1 MPEDID
7 IEALSPMMQHY
18 LQTKE
23 KYKDTILFYRL
34 GDFYEMFF
42 EDAKTVSKE
51 LELTLTGKN
60 CGLKER
66 APMCGVPFHAVD
78 NYLNRLVAKGYKV
91 AICEQLE
98 DPKSAKGIVKRDVIR
113 IVTPGTNINATAN
126 AGDENCFIVCAM
138 QDESL
143 IGLAVSDVTTG
154 EFYVSELKDVREF
167 MDCIARYSPKE
178 LICNKGF
185 AIGGI
190 DRDALKSR
198 FNLTPDILEAH
209 YFDPHECERTIMGHF
224 KVKSLNGL
232 GLHDL
237 SAGSIAAGALF
248 KYIQDTQMADLKNI
262 THITPFNMGK
272 YMLLDSFALRNLELT
287 ETLREK
293 QKRGSLLWVLDHT
306 RTAMGARKL
315 KSMLEQP
322 LIDVDE
328 INGRLSAV
336 EELYENIM
344 LRDSIRES
352 LNGVYDLE
360 RLMCRIS
367 FASANPRDLISLK
380 ESIRNIPVIKSALS
394 GNRDGLLASLE
405 AQMDSLTDIFELI
418 EAAIVDEPP
427 IVQKAGG
434 IIKPGFS
441 KEADDL
447 RDAGINGK
455 KWLSDLE
462 EKERER
468 TGIKN
473 LKIKFSKV
481 FGYAFEV
488 TNSFL
493 NIVPPEYVRKQT
505 LTGGER
511 FITEELNSLADT
523 ILNSEEKLNQL
534 EYALFDEVRAKIAA
548 NVERVQNTA
557 AALAMLDFIQSLSY
571 TAENNN
577 YVRPRINDRGILKI
591 KGGRHPVVE
600 RMTGDDAFVKND
612 LYLDG
617 QDRMLSLITGPNMA
631 GKSTYMRQNALIT
644 LMACVGSFVPADE
657 ADICIVD
664 RIFTRVG
671 ASDDLSSGQSTFMVE
686 MTEVANI
693 LRNATNRSLLILDE
707 IGRGTSTFDG
717 LSIAWA
723 VIEYICAHNRGS
735 KTLFATHYH
744 ELTELEGKLKGIHNY
759 CFAVREHGDDVIFLR
774 KVIEGSADRSYGIHV
789 ARLAGVPDEVVK
801 RADELLRELINN
813 DIIEGIKEIADKETA
828 PETPARK
835 SARAEADVQ
844 EEFYQYSIFDTMK
857 QTDIER
863 EILGLDLSRTTPI
876 EALNKLYELQDRLNN
891 NA

>member
-1 MPEDID
+1 
-7 IEALSPMMQHY
+7 MMQHY

-23 KYKDTILFYRL
+23 KYKDAILFYRL

-42 EDAKTVSKE
+42 EDAKIVSRE
-51 LELTLTGKN
+51 LELTLTGKS

-66 APMCGVPFHAVD
+66 APMCGVPFHAAD
-78 NYLNRLVAKGYKV
+78 NYMNRLVSKGYKV

-113 IVTPGTNINATAN
+113 IVTPGTNISATAN

-138 QDESL
+138 QDENL
-143 IGLAVSDVTTG
+143 IGTAIADVTTG
-154 EFYVSELKDVREF
+154 EFYVSELKDNREF
-167 MDCIARYSPKE
+167 MDCIARYAPKE
-178 LICNKGF
+178 LICNRGF
-185 AIGGI
+185 AISGI
-190 DRDALKSR
+190 DLDSLKSR
-198 FNLTPDILEAH
+198 FNLSPGILESH
-209 YFDPHECERTIMGHF
+209 YFDPHECASTLMEHF

-237 SAGSIAAGALF
+237 ATGSIAAGALF
-248 KYIQDTQMADLKNI
+248 KYIQDTQMTDLKNI
-262 THITPFNMGK
+262 TGITPLHSEK
-272 YMLLDSFALRNLELT
+272 YILLDSFALRNLEIT

-306 RTAMGARKL
+306 KTAMGARKL

-322 LIDVDE
+322 LMDPRE
-328 INGRLSAV
+328 IEMRLSAV
-336 EELYENIM
+336 EELCGDIR
-344 LRDSIRES
+344 LRDTLRES

-367 FASANPRDLISLK
+367 FASANPRELIALK
-380 ESIRNIPVIKSALS
+380 ESVRVIPKIKEALEGS
-394 GNRDGLLASLE
+394 GDALLSSLNS
-405 AQMDSLTDIFELI
+405 DIDPLSDIFELI
-418 EAAIVDEPP
+418 DKAIVEEPP
-427 IVQKAGG
+427 LVQKAGG
-434 IIKPGFS
+434 IIKPGYS
-441 KEADDL
+441 KEADEL
-447 RDAGINGK
+447 RDAGTNGK
-455 KWLSDLE
+455 RWLSELE
-462 EKERER
+462 EREKER

-488 TNSFL
+488 SNSFL
-493 NIVPPEYVRKQT
+493 GMVPNDYIRKQT

-511 FITEELNSLADT
+511 FITEELNKLADT

-534 EYALFDEVRAKIAA
+534 EYVLFDEIRTSIAS
-548 NVERVQNTA
+548 NVLRVQKTA
-557 AALAMLDFIQSLSY
+557 AALAMLDFLQSLSY
-571 TAENNN
+571 TAEQNN
-577 YVRPRINDRGILKI
+577 YVRPSINENGVLKI

-600 RMTGDDAFVKND
+600 KMMGDESFVKND
-612 LYLDG
+612 LILDG

-631 GKSTYMRQNALIT
+631 GKSTYMRQTALIT

-693 LRNATNRSLLILDE
+693 LRNATSKSLLILDE

-723 VIEYICAHNRGS
+723 VIEYLCRHNRGA

-744 ELTELEGKLKGIHNY
+744 ELTELEGKIDGVHNY

-789 ARLAGVPDEVVK
+789 ARIAGVPEEVVN
-801 RADELLRELINN
+801 RANELLSELINN
-813 DIIEGIKEIADKETA
+813 DIIDGIKEIADRA
-828 PETPARK
+828 AGK
-835 SARAEADVQ
+835 SQADIKGSQ
-844 EEFYQYSIFDTMK
+844 EEEYYQYSIFDTMK
-857 QTDIER
+857 QSGVER
-863 EILGLDLSRTTPI
+863 EILNMDLSRTTPI
-876 EALNKLYELQDRLNN
+876 EALNKLDELQKRLKSNEQYSSFG
-891 NA
+891 

>member
-1 MPEDID
+1 MPE
-7 IEALSPMMQHY
+7 ETQNLSPMMQHY
-18 LQTKE
+18 LHTKE
-23 KYKDTILFYRL
+23 KYKDAILFYRL

-42 EDAKTVSKE
+42 EDAKTVSRE
-51 LELTLTGKN
+51 LELTLTGKS
-60 CGLKER
+60 CGLKEK

-78 NYLNRLVAKGYKV
+78 NYLNRLVSKGYKV

-98 DPKSAKGIVKRDVIR
+98 DPKAAKGIVKRDVIR
-113 IVTPGTNINATAN
+113 IVTPGTNISATAN

-138 QDESL
+138 QDENL
-143 IGLAVSDVTTG
+143 IGIAVADVTTG

-190 DRDALKSR
+190 DAGELKRR
-198 FNLTPDILEAH
+198 FNVSPEILEAH
-209 YFDPHECERTIMGHF
+209 YFDPHECEDVIMRHF
-224 KVKSLNGL
+224 SVKSLKGL
-232 GLHDL
+232 GLGDL
-237 SAGSIAAGALF
+237 PEGSMAAGALL
-248 KYIQDTQMADLKNI
+248 KYVQDTQMADIKNI
-262 THITPFNMGK
+262 THITPLYSGK
-272 YMLLDSFALRNLELT
+272 FMFLDSFSLRNLELT

-322 LIDVDE
+322 LIEPKE
-328 INGRLSAV
+328 IEKRLSAV
-336 EELYENIM
+336 QVLFDDIM
-344 LRDSIRES
+344 LRDSIRED
-352 LNGVYDLE
+352 LKGVYDLE

-367 FASANPRDLISLK
+367 FASANPRDLIALK
-380 ESIRNIPVIKSALS
+380 ESIRNIPHIKEALK
-394 GNRDGLLASLE
+394 GTEDPLLSSLNE
-405 AQMDSLTDIFELI
+405 KTDPLEDIFDLI
-418 EAAIVDEPP
+418 EKAIVDEPP
-427 IVQKAGG
+427 MVQKAGG
-434 IIKPGFS
+434 IIKPGYS
-441 KEADDL
+441 KEADEL
-447 RDAGINGK
+447 RNAGTNGK
-455 KWLSDLE
+455 KWLYELE
-462 EKERER
+462 EREKER

-493 NIVPPEYVRKQT
+493 NLVPEDYIRKQT

-511 FITEELNSLADT
+511 FTTEELNSLADT
-523 ILNSEEKLNQL
+523 ILNSEEKLNQM
-534 EYALFDEVRAKIAA
+534 EYALFDEVRSRIAA

-557 AALAMLDFIQSLSY
+557 GALAMLDFLQSLSY
-571 TAENNN
+571 AAEKNN
-577 YVRPRINDRGILKI
+577 YVRPGINDKGILRI

-600 RMTGDDAFVKND
+600 KMTGDESFVKND
-612 LYLDG
+612 LFLDG
-617 QDRMLSLITGPNMA
+617 EDKMLSLITGPNMA

-693 LRNATNRSLLILDE
+693 LRNATPRSLLILDE

-723 VIEYICAHNRGS
+723 VIEYLSEHKRGA

-744 ELTELEGKLKGIHNY
+744 ELTELEGKLKGVHNY
-759 CFAVREHGDDVIFLR
+759 CFAVREHGDDVVFLR

-789 ARLAGVPDEVVK
+789 ARLAGVPDEVVN
-801 RADELLRELINN
+801 RADELLSELINN
-813 DIIEGIKEIADKETA
+813 DIIEGIKEIADKGTGAEKNTFEA
-828 PETPARK
+828 PKE
-835 SARAEADVQ
+835 
-844 EEFYQYSIFDTMK
+844 EEFYQYSIFDTLK
-857 QTDIER
+857 PTNTER
-863 EILGLDLSRTTPI
+863 EILDMDLSRTTPI
-876 EALNKLYELQDRLNN
+876 EALNKLYELQKRLKEHE
-891 NA
+891 

>member
-1 MPEDID
+1 MAETKEKI
-7 IEALSPMMQHY
+7 SPMMQHY

-23 KYKDTILFYRL
+23 KYKDAILFYRL

-42 EDAKTVSKE
+42 EDAKIASKE
-51 LELTLTGKN
+51 LELTLTGKS
-60 CGLKER
+60 CGMKER
-66 APMCGVPFHAVD
+66 APMCGVPFHAAD
-78 NYLNRLVAKGYKV
+78 NYVNRLVSRGYKV

-98 DPKSAKGIVKRDVIR
+98 DPKSTKGIVKRDVIR
-113 IVTPGTNINATAN
+113 IVTPGTNINATAT

-138 QDESL
+138 QDENL
-143 IGLAVSDVTTG
+143 IGFAVSDVTTG
-154 EFYVSELKDVREF
+154 EFYVSELKDIREF
-167 MDCIARYSPKE
+167 MDNLARYSPKE
-178 LICNKGF
+178 LVCNKGF
-185 AIGGI
+185 AISGV
-190 DRDALKSR
+190 DADVLRNR
-198 FNLTPDILEAH
+198 FNLNPDILDSH
-209 YFDPHECERTIMGHF
+209 YFDPHECQGIIMRHF

-237 SAGSIAAGALF
+237 PTGSIAAGALF
-248 KYIQDTQMADLKNI
+248 KYMQDTQMSDLKNI
-262 THITPFNMGK
+262 THITPFHADK
-272 YMLLDSFALRNLELT
+272 FMLLDSFALKNLELT

-315 KSMLEQP
+315 KSMIEQP
-322 LIDVDE
+322 LLDKLKIE
-328 INGRLSAV
+328 ERLSAV
-336 EELYENIM
+336 EELCDNVM
-344 LRDSIRES
+344 LRDGIRES

-360 RLMCRIS
+360 RLMCRVS
-367 FASANPRDLISLK
+367 FSSANPRDLIALK
-380 ESIRNIPVIKSALS
+380 ESVRNIPKIKTELS
-394 GNRDGLLASLE
+394 GSTDKLLRKLGDSIDPLE
-405 AQMDSLTDIFELI
+405 DIFRLI
-418 EAAIVDEPP
+418 DDAIVEEPP
-427 IVQKAGG
+427 LTQKGGG
-434 IIKPGFS
+434 IIKNGYS

-447 RDAGINGK
+447 RDAGTNGK
-455 KWLSDLE
+455 AWLSELE

-481 FGYAFEV
+481 FGYSFEV

-493 NIVPPEYVRKQT
+493 NLVPENFVRKQT

-534 EYALFDEVRAKIAA
+534 EYVLFDGIRSKISGE
-548 NVERVQNTA
+548 VERVLNTA
-557 AALAMLDFIQSLSY
+557 SALAMLDFLQSLSY
-571 TAENNN
+571 AAERGS
-577 YVRPRINDRGILKI
+577 YVRPKINEKGIINI

-600 RMTGDDAFVKND
+600 KMAGDEAFVKND

-617 QDRMLSLITGPNMA
+617 QDKMLSLITGPNMA
-631 GKSTYMRQNALIT
+631 GKSTYMRQTALIT
-644 LMACVGSFVPADE
+644 LMACIGSFVPADE

-693 LRNATNRSLLILDE
+693 LRNATNKSLLILDE

-723 VIEYICAHNRGS
+723 VIEYLCRHNKGA

-744 ELTELEGKLKGIHNY
+744 ELTELEGKLEGVHNY

-789 ARLAGVPDEVVK
+789 ARLAGVPDEVVA
-801 RADELLRELINN
+801 RADEILEELINN
-813 DIIEGIKEIADKETA
+813 DIVDGIKELADK
-828 PETPARK
+828 
-835 SARAEADVQ
+835 SAGAVSGDVSSDKAQ
-844 EEFYQYSIFDTMK
+844 KDGGDEFYQYSLFDNIQKTE
-857 QTDIER
+857 IEQ
-863 EILGLDLSRTTPI
+863 EILNLDISNTTPM
-876 EALNKLYELQDRLNN
+876 EALKILDEFQKRLKKYE
-891 NA
+891 